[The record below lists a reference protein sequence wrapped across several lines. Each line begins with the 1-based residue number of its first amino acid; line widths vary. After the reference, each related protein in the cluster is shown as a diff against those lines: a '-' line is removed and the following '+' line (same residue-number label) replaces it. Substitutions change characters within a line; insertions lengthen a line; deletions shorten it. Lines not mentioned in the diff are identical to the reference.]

1 MIGPTVPPRGLAT
14 IPTAL
19 SILLFAALFA
29 RLGGAGATVLPSAQ
43 SLAAL
48 ALGALLLR
56 AGVLHYR
63 RLAAAIANDW
73 RGLGARYGFA
83 IGLAALALFA
93 VVIRLPSIGAD
104 LGHQPIDIDE
114 HRLAANVRLFFVKG
128 EIGYRTVEHYPGI
141 LFWALS
147 GGSLLNYLHGLM
159 QGSFATIRSM
169 PVESFVFAGRLV
181 NTLIGALTVVVA
193 GLMGRQ
199 MSGSA
204 AGLLAAGLMAIAP
217 LSVNTTTA
225 MRNDP
230 AQVLLICAAIH
241 AALVASTTDRR
252 LWPVL
257 AGVFGGAATA
267 VKYTSV
273 FTLVPA
279 VMASLMRGSPPARF
293 SRTGLVV
300 LAFALTVAT
309 TNHFLWWDFPNFL
322 EQLSDQIGITGPGHW
337 AASENPGAFHTETL
351 ALFGVGWA
359 LLILAAGY
367 GVYGLATGQ
376 RQAWLFW
383 LFPLLYC
390 WFVTKR
396 PSQFQRWVFPL
407 LPFVA
412 VAGAAAMVWLL
423 SRFRGWRGW
432 AARPGAAAQRAV
444 ATALLIL
451 GVLAQPLWSALMT
464 FSQRVVPKTHHV
476 VEQWLRQRP
485 AGDRVLV
492 GLGWLELDGSALKVR
507 RVRDLGAALQGTH
520 YALAASDWLIVP
532 EVYFKH
538 PGLQRLTLVKRVSA
552 DYHRL
557 GGIQGYDF
565 EIYVPSK
572 LPPTTGAIDVR
583 FDDVAA
589 EPFLGIEWAPRT
601 NQPGRLLPATGAS
614 LFLPARSTETATIT
628 VDVADDATARATP
641 GFSIADSV
649 GPVALVALPSTPS
662 RRSFHGVAR
671 LALDGRATELRLTP
685 DNRATRVRVVRVVVD

>member
-1 MIGPTVPPRGLAT
+1 VPPLRSAT
-14 IPTAL
+14 IPAAL
-19 SILLFAALFA
+19 SVILFAALFA
-29 RLGGAGATVLPSAQ
+29 RLGGAGATVLPSAL

-48 ALGALLLR
+48 ALAAMLLR
-56 AGVLHYR
+56 VGVINYR
-63 RLAAAIANDW
+63 SLAEAISNDW
-73 RGLGARYGFA
+73 RGLVAKYGFA
-83 IGLAALALFA
+83 IGLGALALVGVA
-93 VVIRLPSIGAD
+93 IRLPSIGAD

-128 EIGYRTVEHYPGI
+128 EIGHRTVEHYPGI

-159 QGSFATIRSM
+159 NGSFATIRSM

-181 NTLIGALTVVVA
+181 NTLAGALTVVVA

-199 MSGSA
+199 ISGSG

-267 VKYTSV
+267 IKYTSV

-279 VMASLMRGSPPARF
+279 VLASLMRGSPPARF
-293 SRTGLVV
+293 SRAGLVV

-322 EQLSDQIGITGPGHW
+322 EQLSDQIAITGPGHW
-337 AASENPGAFHTETL
+337 AATKNPGAFQTETL
-351 ALFGVGWA
+351 VYFGVGWA
-359 LLILAAGY
+359 LLIVAAGY

-376 RQAWLFW
+376 RQAWVFW

-412 VAGAAAMVWLL
+412 VAGAVAMVWILA
-423 SRFRGWRGW
+423 RVRGWRGW
-432 AARPGAAAQRAV
+432 AARPGAAVQRAA
-444 ATALLIL
+444 ATAILIL
-451 GVLAQPLWSALMT
+451 AVLAQPLWSALMT

-492 GLGWLELDGSALKVR
+492 GPGWLDLDGSSLKVR
-507 RVRDLGAALQGTH
+507 RVRDLGAALQGSD
-520 YALAASDWLIVP
+520 YALAASDWVIVP

-552 DYHRL
+552 DYKRL

-565 EIYVPSK
+565 EIYAPPK
-572 LPPTTGAIDVR
+572 LPPTTGAIDIR

-589 EPFLGIEWAPRT
+589 DPFLGSEWATRT
-601 NQPGRLLPATGAS
+601 KQPGRLLPATGAS
-614 LFLPARSTETATIT
+614 LFLPARATETATIT
-628 VDVADDATARATP
+628 VDVANDATARATP
-641 GFSIADSV
+641 GFSIADGV
-649 GPVALVALPSTPS
+649 GPVSLVDAVPSEPS
-662 RRSFHGVAR
+662 RRSFRGVAR
-671 LALDGRATELRLTP
+671 LALEGRATELRLTP
-685 DNRATRVRVVRVVVD
+685 DNRATRVHVVRVVVD

>member
-1 MIGPTVPPRGLAT
+1 VPPRRPAT
-14 IPTAL
+14 ISTAL
-19 SILLFAALFA
+19 SVILFAALFA
-29 RLGGAGATVLPSAQ
+29 RLGGAGATVLPSAL

-48 ALGALLLR
+48 ALAALLLR
-56 AGVLHYR
+56 VGVLNYR
-63 RLAAAIANDW
+63 PLAEAIASDW
-73 RGLGARYGFA
+73 RGLVAKYGFA
-83 IGLAALALFA
+83 LGLGALALVA

-104 LGHQPIDIDE
+104 LGHQPLDIDE

-128 EIGYRTVEHYPGI
+128 EIGHRTVEHYPGI

-147 GGSLLNYLHGLM
+147 GGSLLNYLHGVM
-159 QGSFATIRSM
+159 DGSFATIRSM
-169 PVESFVFAGRLV
+169 PVESFVFASRLV
-181 NTLIGALTVVVA
+181 NTLVGALTVVVA

-204 AGLLAAGLMAIAP
+204 AGLLAAGVMAVAP

-225 MRNDP
+225 VRNDP
-230 AQVLLICAAIH
+230 AQVLLVCAAIH
-241 AALVASTTDRR
+241 AALVACTTDRR

-279 VMASLMRGSPPARF
+279 VVASLMRGSPSARF
-293 SRTGLVV
+293 SRAGLVV

-322 EQLSDQIGITGPGHW
+322 EQLSDQIAITGPGHW
-337 AASENPGAFHTETL
+337 AATENPGVFQTETL
-351 ALFGVGWA
+351 ASFGVGWA

-376 RQAWLFW
+376 RQAWVFW

-396 PSQFQRWVFPL
+396 PSQFARWVLPL

-412 VAGAAAMVWLL
+412 VAGAAAMVWMLSLL
-423 SRFRGWRGW
+423 RGWRGW
-432 AARPGAAAQRAV
+432 AARPGAAAQRAAV
-444 ATALLIL
+444 TAMLIL

-492 GLGWLELDGSALKVR
+492 GHGWLALDGSSLKVR
-507 RVRDLGAALQGTH
+507 RVRDLGSALQGSH
-520 YALAASDWLIVP
+520 YALAASDWVIVP

-538 PGLQRLTLVKRVSA
+538 PGLQGLTLVKRVSA
-552 DYHRL
+552 DYKRL

-565 EIYVPSK
+565 EIYASPK
-572 LPPTTGAIDVR
+572 LPPTTGAIEIR

-589 EPFLGIEWAPRT
+589 DPFLGSEWAPRT
-601 NQPGRLLPATGAS
+601 KQPGRLLPGTGAS
-614 LFLPARSTETATIT
+614 LFVPARSTETATIT
-628 VDVADDATARATP
+628 VDVADDATARTPP
-641 GFSIADSV
+641 GFSIADAV
-649 GPVALVALPSTPS
+649 GPVALVDAVPPVPP
-662 RRSFHGVAR
+662 RRSFRGVAR
-671 LALDGRATELRLTP
+671 LALEGRATELRLTP
-685 DNRATRVRVVRVVVD
+685 DNRATHVRVVRVVVD